1 MAARMAAPSLVYL
14 VQDLF
19 FVAKIRDAADRLGIA
34 PRSAADPRALAAAA
48 RGSSLV
54 IVDLRRP
61 DALEALDALA
71 ADPATAG
78 IRSVGF
84 IDHENVETMEAAA
97 ARGCATVLSKRRFAS
112 ELPAILEACRG

>member
-1 MAARMAAPSLVYL
+1 MAAPALAYL

-19 FVAKIRDAADRLGIA
+19 FVARIRDAADRLGISQ
-34 PRSAADPRALAAAA
+34 RSAPDAGALPAAA
-48 RGSSLV
+48 RGASLV

-61 DALEALDALA
+61 DALAALDALA

-84 IDHENVETMEAAA
+84 IDHENVEAMEAAA
-97 ARGCATVLSKRRFAS
+97 ARGCTTVLSKRRFTT
-112 ELPAILEACRG
+112 ELPAILGALGR

>member
-1 MAARMAAPSLVYL
+1 MTDPSLAYL

-34 PRSAADPRALAAAA
+34 QRSAPDAAALVAAA
-48 RGSSLV
+48 RGARLV

-71 ADPATAG
+71 ADPATAS

-84 IDHENVETMEAAA
+84 VDHENVDVMKAAT

-112 ELPAILEACRG
+112 ELPAILEACRS

>member
-1 MAARMAAPSLVYL
+1 MADPSLAYL

-34 PRSAADPRALAAAA
+34 QRSAQDAAALGGAA
-48 RGSSLV
+48 RGASLV

-61 DALEALDALA
+61 DALAALDALA

-78 IRSVGF
+78 IRSIGF
-84 IDHENVETMEAAA
+84 IDHENVEVMKAAA

-112 ELPAILEACRG
+112 ELPAILQGCRA

>member
-1 MAARMAAPSLVYL
+1 MADPSLVYL

-34 PRSAADPRALAAAA
+34 QRSAPDAAALGAAA
-48 RGSSLV
+48 RGASLV

-61 DALEALDALA
+61 DALVALDALA

-78 IRSVGF
+78 IRSIGF
-84 IDHENVETMEAAA
+84 IDHENVEVMKAAA

-112 ELPAILEACRG
+112 ELPAILQRCRA

>member
-1 MAARMAAPSLVYL
+1 MPDRSLAYL

-34 PRSAADPRALAAAA
+34 QRSARDAAGLAEAA
-48 RGSSLV
+48 RGAGLV

-61 DALEALDALA
+61 DALAALDALA

-84 IDHENVETMEAAA
+84 IDHENVDAMKAAA
-97 ARGCATVLSKRRFAS
+97 ARGCTTVLSKQRFAS
-112 ELPAILEACRG
+112 ELAAILQRDG

>member
-1 MAARMAAPSLVYL
+1 MPGPSLAYL

-34 PRSAADPRALAAAA
+34 QRSAPDAAALAAAA
-48 RGSSLV
+48 RGASLV

-61 DALEALDALA
+61 DALQALEALA
-71 ADPATAG
+71 ADPDTAA

-84 IDHENVETMEAAA
+84 VDHENVDLMKAAA
-97 ARGCATVLSKRRFAS
+97 ARGCTTVLSKRVFARD
-112 ELPAILEACRG
+112 LGAILTAGVG

>member
-1 MAARMAAPSLVYL
+1 MAAPSLVYL

-34 PRSAADPRALAAAA
+34 QHAAPDARALPAAA
-48 RGSSLV
+48 RGASLV

-61 DALEALDALA
+61 DALAALDALA
-71 ADPATAG
+71 ADPATAA

-84 IDHENVETMEAAA
+84 VDHENVETIAA
-97 ARGCATVLSKRRFAS
+97 ARARGCTTVLSKRRFAS
-112 ELPAILEACRG
+112 ELPAILAVTGA